1 MRARWIVLGF
11 VVLFLGAMF
20 GSILTP
26 SPAGAVSK
34 EMIQLQTSVDQLVQ
48 SQQSLRSAVDA
59 NNATL
64 RTLIQQST
72 DSVNQLHGQM
82 ALVEKTVQEVQANTG
97 ARIDTMTTQTQGL
110 SDNVQDI
117 QARVGKLSQQMN
129 DIQSLLQSIDG
140 KISGGSGAPA
150 VAGGGGAA
158 PPADNAAGDNGA
170 GAGNGSGQPAIS
182 ADTLYQN
189 GLRDFT
195 GGKYDLARQEF
206 QDYLAN
212 FPANDLASNAQFY
225 IGEIDYAQGNYKGAI
240 SSYVRVMSQ
249 YPRSFK
255 VAASL
260 LKKAQ
265 AEIKLGQKQSGIRDL
280 HEVVRKYPGTDEAR
294 QAQARLRELGV
305 PPNATR

>member
-1 MRARWIVLGF
+1 MRTRWILLGLGT
-11 VVLFLGAMF
+11 LFLGALC
-20 GSILTP
+20 GSALAP
-26 SPAGAVSK
+26 APAGAVSK
-34 EMIQLQTSVDQLVQ
+34 EMIQLQQSVDQIAQ
-48 SQQSLRSAVDA
+48 SQQSLRSALDA
-59 NNATL
+59 SSATL
-64 RTLIQQST
+64 RTLIQQSL

-82 ALVEKTVQEVQANTG
+82 SLVEKTVQEVQANTG
-97 ARIDTMTTQTQGL
+97 ARIDTMTTQSQGL

-129 DIQSLLQSIDG
+129 EIQGLLQSIDG
-140 KISGGSGAPA
+140 KISGGIAPSA
-150 VAGGGGAA
+150 GAA
-158 PPADNAAGDNGA
+158 PASGGANGDNAA
-170 GAGNGSGQPAIS
+170 PAPAPIS

-206 QDYLAN
+206 TDYLTN
-212 FPANDLASNAQFY
+212 FPTNDLASNAQFY

-240 SSYVRVMSQ
+240 TSYMRVMSQ
-249 YPRSFK
+249 YPKSFK

-265 AEIKLGQKQSGIRDL
+265 AEIKLGQKQTGIHDL
-280 HEVVRKYPGTDEAR
+280 HEVVRKYPGSDEAR

-305 PPNATR
+305 AATTR

>member
-1 MRARWIVLGF
+1 MRTRWIVLGF
-11 VVLFLGAMF
+11 VVLFLGAMC

-140 KISGGSGAPA
+140 KISGGSGAPL
-150 VAGGGGAA
+150 VASGGGAA
-158 PPADNAAGDNGA
+158 PAAEGAAGDNGA
-170 GAGNGSGQPAIS
+170 GGGNGGGQPAIS

-212 FPANDLASNAQFY
+212 FPTNDLASNAQFY
-225 IGEIDYAQGNYKGAI
+225 IGEIDYAQGNYKAAI
-240 SSYVRVMSQ
+240 GSYVRVMSQ

-305 PPNATR
+305 PSNATR

>member
-1 MRARWIVLGF
+1 M
-11 VVLFLGAMF
+11 LFLGAMF
-20 GSILTP
+20 GSALA
-26 SPAGAVSK
+26 PAPVGAVSK
-34 EMIQLQTSVDQLVQ
+34 EMIQLQTSVDQLTQ
-48 SQQSLRSAVDA
+48 AQQSLRSAVDS
-59 NNATL
+59 NSATM
-64 RTLIQQST
+64 RTLIQQT
-72 DSVNQLHGQM
+72 ADSVNQLHGQM

-129 DIQSLLQSIDG
+129 DIQGLLQSIDG
-140 KISGGSGAPA
+140 KISGGAAPAAGGAPS
-150 VAGGGGAA
+150 AGGEG
-158 PPADNAAGDNGA
+158 PDNGA
-170 GAGNGSGQPAIS
+170 NPGNSAPAPIS

-195 GGKYDLARQEF
+195 GGRYDLARQEF
-206 QDYLAN
+206 QDYLTN
-212 FPANDLASNAQFY
+212 FPTNDLASNAQFY
-225 IGEIDYAQGNYKGAI
+225 IGEIDYAQGNYKVAIGA
-240 SSYVRVMSQ
+240 YVKVLNQ

-265 AEIKLGQKQSGIRDL
+265 AEIKLGQKQTGIRDL

-305 PPNATR
+305 ATTR

>member
-1 MRARWIVLGF
+1 MRTRWIVLGLGM
-11 VVLFLGAMF
+11 LFLGAMF
-20 GSILTP
+20 GSALTP
-26 SPAGAVSK
+26 APVGAVSK
-34 EMIQLQTSVDQLVQ
+34 EMIQLQTSVDQLTQ
-48 SQQSLRSAVDA
+48 AQQSLRSAVDS
-59 NNATL
+59 NSATL
-64 RTLIQQST
+64 RTLIQQT
-72 DSVNQLHGQM
+72 ADSVNQLHGQM

-129 DIQSLLQSIDG
+129 DIQGLLQSIDG
-140 KISGGSGAPA
+140 KISGGAAPAAGGAPS
-150 VAGGGGAA
+150 AGGEG
-158 PPADNAAGDNGA
+158 PDNGA
-170 GAGNGSGQPAIS
+170 NPGNSAPAPIS

-195 GGKYDLARQEF
+195 GGRYDLARQEF
-206 QDYLAN
+206 QDYLTN
-212 FPANDLASNAQFY
+212 FPTNDLASNAQFY
-225 IGEIDYAQGNYKGAI
+225 IGEIDYAQGNYKVAIGA
-240 SSYVRVMSQ
+240 YVKVLNQ

-265 AEIKLGQKQSGIRDL
+265 AEIKLGQKQTGIRDL

-305 PPNATR
+305 ATTR

>member
-1 MRARWIVLGF
+1 MRTRWVLLGLGGLVLGAF
-11 VVLFLGAMF
+11 C
-20 GSILTP
+20 GSMLTP
-26 SPAGAVSK
+26 VPTGAVSK
-34 EMIQLQTSVDQLVQ
+34 EMIQLQQSVDQLVQ
-48 SQQSLRSAVDA
+48 GQQSLRSAIDS

-64 RTLIQQST
+64 RTLIQQSLE
-72 DSVNQLHGQM
+72 SINQMHGQM

-129 DIQSLLQSIDG
+129 DIQGLLQTIDG
-140 KISGGSGAPA
+140 KISGGAAPAAGGAP
-150 VAGGGGAA
+150 GAE
-158 PPADNAAGDNGA
+158 GA
-170 GAGNGSGQPAIS
+170 GADNGTGGGMPPIS

-206 QDYLAN
+206 SDYLKN
-212 FPANDLASNAQFY
+212 FPTNDLASNAQFY
-225 IGEIDYAQGNYKGAI
+225 IGEIDYAQGSYKEAI
-240 SSYVRVMSQ
+240 RSYILVMNQ

-265 AEIKLGQKQSGIRDL
+265 AEIKLGQKPTGIRDL
-280 HEVVRKYPGTDEAR
+280 REVVRKYPGTDEAR
-294 QAQARLRELGV
+294 QAQARLRELGAS
-305 PPNATR
+305 PATR

>member
-1 MRARWIVLGF
+1 MRTRWIVLGLGM
-11 VVLFLGAMF
+11 LFLGAMF
-20 GSILTP
+20 GSALTP
-26 SPAGAVSK
+26 APVGAVSK
-34 EMIQLQTSVDQLVQ
+34 EMIQLQTSVDQLTQ
-48 SQQSLRSAVDA
+48 AQQSLRSAVDS
-59 NNATL
+59 NSATL
-64 RTLIQQST
+64 RTLIQQT
-72 DSVNQLHGQM
+72 ADSVNQLHGQM

-129 DIQSLLQSIDG
+129 DIQGLLQSIDG
-140 KISGGSGAPA
+140 KISGGAAPAAGGAPS
-150 VAGGGGAA
+150 AGGEG
-158 PPADNAAGDNGA
+158 PDNGA
-170 GAGNGSGQPAIS
+170 NPGNSAPAPIS

-195 GGKYDLARQEF
+195 GGRYDLARQEF
-206 QDYLAN
+206 QDYLTN
-212 FPANDLASNAQFY
+212 FPTNDLASNAQFY
-225 IGEIDYAQGNYKGAI
+225 IGEIDYAQGNYKVAIGA
-240 SSYVRVMSQ
+240 YVKVLNQ

-265 AEIKLGQKQSGIRDL
+265 AEIKLGQKQTGIRDL

-305 PPNATR
+305 TTTR